1 MKQFSRMKAMAVT
14 SSNKKI
20 IAVVGPT
27 ASGKTAYAVELAHK
41 INGEII
47 SADSRLVYKGFDIGT
62 AKPTVEEMHGIPHY
76 MIDIVE
82 PEFDYTAGLYV
93 TEARR
98 IIEDIIKRG
107 KTPIIAGG
115 TGLYFRL
122 LLENYVMPEV
132 EPNYDL
138 RKELQEYSSE
148 DLHNILK
155 KLDRDAADKIYAN
168 DKKKLIRTIEIIKIS
183 GKPIS
188 ESRSIAEGSQ
198 YDVDW
203 LGLNFPRE
211 ILYDRINK
219 RVDIMIENGLV
230 EETKNLLAK
239 HGHIYNIVN
248 TIGYQEI
255 TKFLDG
261 EFSFEEAVDKLKQNS
276 RNYAKRQLTWFRK
289 NTKIKWNVYPEKL
302 KK

>member
-1 MKQFSRMKAMAVT
+1 MKQYSRMKAMVVT
-14 SSNKKI
+14 SSNKKV

-62 AKPTVEEMHGIPHY
+62 AKPTVEERQGIPHY

-155 KLDRDAADKIYAN
+155 DLDSDAADKIYAN